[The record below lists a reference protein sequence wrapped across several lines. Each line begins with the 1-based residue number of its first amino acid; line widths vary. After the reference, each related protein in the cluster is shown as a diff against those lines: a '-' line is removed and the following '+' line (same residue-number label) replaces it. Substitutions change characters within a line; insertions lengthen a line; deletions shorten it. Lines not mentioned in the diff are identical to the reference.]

1 MNSRLLTCLLI
12 SAVANAA
19 ELKPE
24 TLKAWED
31 YLQTANSHMKERL
44 HSGAHF
50 LWLDES
56 SDRIQQLRSGEI
68 LAAPIGDQIPAR
80 VPSGL
85 IHHWIGA
92 AFIPN
97 VTVSETLA
105 VVRDYARYPDIYP
118 AVIASKPVSRV
129 AMQDKFSVLMMSNR
143 LVQKKALETQN
154 ASDFFK
160 LNDKQWYSLCRTTQV
175 QEIENVGQSSE
186 RKFADGEGTGYIWR
200 LYSITRFEERD
211 GGVYVELE
219 ALALTR
225 DVPASLRWVA
235 APVIRRISRNSVL
248 ASLRKTQEA
257 VESFA
262 AGRPIKRDTIAERH
276 LPVTSSIIQ
285 SFHQP

>member
-1 MNSRLLTCLLI
+1 MNSRLLTCLLL
-12 SAVANAA
+12 SAAANAA

-24 TLKAWED
+24 TLNAWED

-56 SDRIQQLRSGEI
+56 PDRRQQARSGEI
-68 LAAPIGDQIPAR
+68 LVAPVDDKTPTR
-80 VPSGL
+80 VPVGL

-97 VTVSETLA
+97 VTLGETLA
-105 VVRDYARYPDIYP
+105 VIRDYARYPDIYP

-129 AMQDKFSVLMMSNR
+129 AMEDKFSVLMMNNL
-143 LVQKKALETQN
+143 LVQKKALETEN

-160 LNDKQWYSLCRTTQV
+160 VNDKQWYSLCRTTRV
-175 QEIENVGQSSE
+175 QQIDNYGEPSQ
-186 RKFADGEGTGYIWR
+186 RKRADGEGTGYIWR

-225 DVPASLRWVA
+225 DIPTSLRWVGG
-235 APVIRRISRNSVL
+235 PIVRRISRNSVL
-248 ASLRKTQEA
+248 ASLRRTQEG
-257 VESFA
+257 VQSIT
-262 AGRPIKRDTIAERH
+262 AGRPIQRDTIAERH
-276 LPVTSSIIQ
+276 APGTPVVR
-285 SFHQP
+285 SFQ

>member
-1 MNSRLLTCLLI
+1 MNSRLLICLFL
-12 SAVANAA
+12 SAVANGA

-56 SDRIQQLRSGEI
+56 PDRLKQVHSGEI
-68 LAAPIGDQIPAR
+68 LAAPVDDQGPAR
-80 VPSGL
+80 VSSGL
-85 IHHWIGA
+85 IHHWTGA

-97 VTVSETLA
+97 VTLSETLA

-143 LVQKKALETQN
+143 LVQKKALETEN

-160 LNDKQWYSLCRTTQV
+160 LNDKQWYSLCRTTRV

-186 RKFADGEGTGYIWR
+186 RKFADGEGTGYSWR
-200 LYSITRFEERD
+200 LYNITRFEEREC
-211 GGVYVELE
+211 GV
-219 ALALTR
+219 
-225 DVPASLRWVA
+225 
-235 APVIRRISRNSVL
+235 
-248 ASLRKTQEA
+248 
-257 VESFA
+257 
-262 AGRPIKRDTIAERH
+262 
-276 LPVTSSIIQ
+276 
-285 SFHQP
+285 

>member
-1 MNSRLLTCLLI
+1 MNSRLLTCLLL
-12 SAVANAA
+12 SSVANAA

-31 YLQTANSHMKERL
+31 YLQTAISHMKERL
-44 HSGAHF
+44 HNGAHF

-56 SDRIQQLRSGEI
+56 PDRMQQVRSGEI
-68 LAAPIGDQIPAR
+68 LATPFDDQVPVR
-80 VPSGL
+80 VSSGL

-97 VTVSETLA
+97 VTLGETLA

-143 LVQKKALETQN
+143 LVQRKALETEN

-160 LNDKQWYSLCRTTQV
+160 LNDKQWYSLCRTTRI
-175 QEIENVGQSSE
+175 QEIENYGQSSE

-200 LYSITRFEERD
+200 LFSITRFEERD

-219 ALALTR
+219 AFALTR
-225 DVPASLRWVA
+225 DIPASLRWIA
-235 APVIRRISRNSVL
+235 APVVRRIARNSVL

-257 VESFA
+257 VQSIA
-262 AGRPIKRDTIAERH
+262 AGRPIKRDTIVEGH
-276 LPVTSSIIQ
+276 SPVTTSVIR
-285 SFHQP
+285 SFHEP